1 MLVKAIINKSGSG
14 SLNVRIPLPADIAKK
29 FNINSNNREVNIDI
43 EDNKIIITKPKE
55 AK

>member
-1 MLVKAIINKSGSG
+1 MIVKAIINKSGSG
-14 SLNVRIPLPADIAKK
+14 SLNVRVPIPAKIAKD
-29 FNINSNNREVNIDI
+29 FNIDADNREVEVSV

>member
-1 MLVKAIINKSGSG
+1 MIVKAIINKSGSG
-14 SLNVRIPLPADIAKK
+14 SLNVRVPIPAKIAKD
-29 FNINSNNREVNIDI
+29 FNIDIDNREVNIDI

>member
-1 MLVKAIINKSGSG
+1 MVVKAIINKSGSG
-14 SLNVRIPLPADIAKK
+14 SLNVRVPIPAKIARDFK
-29 FNINSNNREVNIDI
+29 IDVDNREVNIDI

>member
-1 MLVKAIINKSGSG
+1 MVVKAIINKSGSG
-14 SLNVRIPLPADIAKK
+14 SLNVRVPIPSKIAKE
-29 FNINSNNREVNIDI
+29 FNINTDNRKVEIII